1 MILTSYYKGLDL
13 VKHKD
18 QVISISGDRGR
29 GEKFTGEY
37 YQPLAPKKDF
47 WEIWHDNIGKISP
60 AENTKYYIRE
70 YYEQVLSKLDVNKV
84 YEELDNK
91 ILLCYEDPRAFC
103 HRQIVAAWF
112 ELYLGLE
119 VPEVEDGKEGNL
131 VVKTNREFIKD
142 YLEEVI
148 TSRVDMRGFNTLY
161 ALNLYNK
168 AEALEAK
175 AQTNYDLEIAK
186 QLEELAF
193 GEANIKRN
201 TLK

>member
-1 MILTSYYKGLDL
+1 M
-13 VKHKD
+13 
-18 QVISISGDRGR
+18 
-29 GEKFTGEY
+29 
-37 YQPLAPKKDF
+37 
-47 WEIWHDNIGKISP
+47 
-60 AENTKYYIRE
+60 
-70 YYEQVLSKLDVNKV
+70 DVNKV

-91 ILLCYEDPRAFC
+91 ILLCYEGPSAFC